1 MAKSNDPRIQRA
13 KPYAGVKRTMRSPN
27 HPFSLKTRPFQIQP
41 FLISPV
47 LPGETLT
54 NLVHQSRTV
63 TKPIKDPLLGW
74 WTEHYYFYVRLRDIE
89 FHLGDNFLDEMVT
102 SPGTYDHTPLRAS
115 AAAKFYHDG
124 ASTPWVK
131 YAMET
136 IVEYYFRD
144 EGEDWD
150 AASLDG
156 IPLAQIAQRNWFDSL
171 TLADEKRPDRDV
183 NLDLDSDGDI
193 TAREAEEAMQIWQAQ
208 RDAGLESLDYAD
220 WIKTFGIAV
229 PEDNTTSMNEYKPE
243 LLRYNRQ
250 WQYPV
255 NTVDPATGT
264 PSSAVSW
271 LTAFAA
277 DKSRMF
283 KEPGFIIGLQVTKP
297 KVYLRDPQG
306 SLAGYMEKLENW
318 LPALSHSSYEKGFL
332 QFAHADGPLGGKFK
346 TDADVNQGYWLD
358 LRDLLMYG
366 DQFINYDYSAAPSA
380 LSVLTE
386 DGARRYANTS
396 QIDGLFKSA
405 APANVIDTDG
415 VTALRIMGRQKDRTP
430 GARTL

>member
-1 MAKSNDPRIQRA
+1 MAKPNDPKVRVAR
-13 KPYAGVKRTMRSPN
+13 PYAGVKRTQRSPQ

-47 LPGETLT
+47 LPGETLV

-89 FHLGDNFLDEMVT
+89 YHLGDAFVDEMVT
-102 SPGTYDHTPLRAS
+102 NPSTYDPAALRAA
-115 AAAKFYHDG
+115 AAAKFYHPG
-124 ASTPWVK
+124 SSTPWIK

-150 AASLDG
+150 AATLDG
-156 IPLAQIAQRNWFDSL
+156 LPLAQIAQRNWFDSL
-171 TLADEKRPDRDV
+171 TLDDEKRAARE
-183 NLDLDSDGDI
+183 LDLDLNADGDI
-193 TAREAEEAMQIWQAQ
+193 TAREVSEGMEIWAAQ
-208 RDAGLESLDYAD
+208 RDAGLETLDYAD
-220 WIKTFGIAV
+220 WIKTFGVAV
-229 PEDNTTSMNEYKPE
+229 SEENTVSTAEYKPE

-255 NTVDPATGT
+255 NTVDPATGA

-277 DKSRMF
+277 DKNRMF
-283 KEPGFIIGLQVTKP
+283 REPGFIIGLQVTKP
-297 KVYLRDPQG
+297 KVYLRDPKG
-306 SLAGYMEKLENW
+306 SFTAYMERLENW
-318 LPALSHSSYEKGFL
+318 LPALSHSSYEKGFVN
-332 QFAHADGPLGGKFK
+332 FAHAAGPLPNKFK

-358 LRDLLMYG
+358 FRDLLLYG

-386 DGARRYANTS
+386 DGARRYADTS
-396 QIDGLFKSA
+396 QIDGLFKA
-405 APANVIDTDG
+405 VAPANVIDTDG
-415 VTALRIMGRQKDRTP
+415 LTTLRIMGRQKDRTP